1 MRRDVV
7 AASTGRTVVLGAAI
21 GALIVALAL
30 LIGPISDASAYKKP
44 AKGGWSV
51 EDLFGDV
58 KGGSMKVAKDRKKI
72 KKLKIKISD
81 ERAATCGGKVATA
94 KGLKIKRYGKAGGRY
109 AYGKLPKKTGLFEP
123 KPTKFKL
130 GGKKVRAKLMLLF
143 DESGK
148 LAVTARFEYRD
159 CTLNFLVRK

>member
-1 MRRDVV
+1 MRPDIAALSIGRAVLAAA
-7 AASTGRTVVLGAAI
+7 AAS
-21 GALIVALAL
+21 ALILAL
-30 LIGPISDASAYKKP
+30 VLLVGPISDASAYKKP

-58 KGGSMKVAKDRKKI
+58 KGGSMKVANNRKKI

-81 ERAATCGGKVATA
+81 EQAATCGGKVATA
-94 KGLKIKRYGKAGGRY
+94 KGLKVKRYGKAGGRY
-109 AYGKLPKKTGLFEP
+109 AYAKLPKKTGLFEP

-130 GGKKVRAKLMLLF
+130 GGKTVRAKLMLLF

-148 LAVTARFEYRD
+148 LAVTARFEHRD
-159 CTLNFLVRK
+159 CNLNFLVRK